1 MMKQVVKKRH
11 LFLNG
16 QNTFLYFQSTDAKVK
31 VIRPPYVVD
40 RLQVVDITRDSTG
53 GSGHHSSHH
62 SGGSG
67 NGGLLAVVYLN
78 EYNTVSAAFTLHS
91 NESKVIRVRR
101 ATASITVRMNVK
113 MSFNSVYVDS
123 INHILKCTNLISG
136 LEGANQKSQRV
147 VRRGESSFCV
157 ANRPLLPFI
166 LWRWGK

>member
-1 MMKQVVKKRH
+1 MPGCTDNQRRH
-11 LFLNG
+11 LLYEGDLKLKEGSTKMDVHIFLFNDMMLICKNLTKR
-16 QNTFLYFQSTDAKVK
+16 QLHSSQSTDAKVK

-91 NESKVIRVRR
+91 NESKVIR
-101 ATASITVRMNVK
+101 AWKEQIK
-113 MSFNSVYVDS
+113 
-123 INHILKCTNLISG
+123 
-136 LEGANQKSQRV
+136 KSQRV